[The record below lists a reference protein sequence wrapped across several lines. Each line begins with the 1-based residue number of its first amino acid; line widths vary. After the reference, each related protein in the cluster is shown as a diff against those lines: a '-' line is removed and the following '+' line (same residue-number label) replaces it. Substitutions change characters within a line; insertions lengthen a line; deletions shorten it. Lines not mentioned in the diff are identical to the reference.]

1 MPLSN
6 ENKPMSNKSLDVSAK
21 QRLCYRSCLLP
32 LTCVVAV
39 SLHVSS
45 IVRRFVLKLKRL
57 DKSIIKEYSVF
68 VMSTVKAYEE
78 VVDFIA
84 AGTTPQNVIAFRP
97 SEAAQERVEDLLS
110 REKDGALSPA
120 EKSELDHY
128 LQLEHLMRLAKA
140 RARDFLPNE

>member
-1 MPLSN
+1 MVNP
-6 ENKPMSNKSLDVSAK
+6 
-21 QRLCYRSCLLP
+21 
-32 LTCVVAV
+32 
-39 SLHVSS
+39 
-45 IVRRFVLKLKRL
+45 KRL
-57 DKSIIKEYSVF
+57 DKIAIKEYSVF
-68 VMSTVKAYEE
+68 VMNTVKAYEE

-97 SEAAQERVEDLLS
+97 SKAAEERVEDLLS
-110 REKDGALSPA
+110 REKDGELLPA

>member
-1 MPLSN
+1 LVNPKL
-6 ENKPMSNKSLDVSAK
+6 LDN
-21 QRLCYRSCLLP
+21 
-32 LTCVVAV
+32 LT
-39 SLHVSS
+39 
-45 IVRRFVLKLKRL
+45 
-57 DKSIIKEYSVF
+57 IKEYSVF
-68 VMSTVKAYEE
+68 VMNIVKAYEE

-97 SEAAQERVEDLLS
+97 SEAAQERVEDLLA
-110 REKDGALSPA
+110 REKDGGLSPT